1 MWNKRAAILWFCK
14 RVQKVITL
22 HGWVATA
29 AFTSL
34 TFSSAFLSFLGSDEN
49 GDMRKVL
56 IDKALTSGFYDFN
69 SFFPA
74 FSCFYI
80 THLSSIFFSFLGSD
94 ECFDDVCAQG
104 GYDEGPRR

>member
-22 HGWVATA
+22 HGWVATT

-34 TFSSAFLSFLGSDEN
+34 TFAFLSFLGSNEN
-49 GDMRKVL
+49 GDMGFN
-56 IDKALTSGFYDFN
+56 IGAFMILTVFL
-69 SFFPA
+69 A
-74 FSCFYI
+74 FSGFYI

-104 GYDEGPRR
+104 GYDEGPR